1 MTAIRDKILPALHRL
16 SHAISRAD
24 SMESVCREI
33 LKTVVA
39 VIPVGKASIMKYDP
53 ADQTLKVVAAHG
65 MSAKLVKTVRV
76 PAGEGFSG
84 KVFSSAKPLLVG
96 DVRVLGRKSSKR
108 YRSHSLMVAP
118 VMCMPLNMNGVP
130 VGVIN
135 VTDKRGRGEFTK
147 EDLELLTTI
156 ANHTA
161 SYLHL
166 TNLAESARRS
176 EQLHHEIELARSIQ
190 QRLLP
195 DVLPKIAHL
204 DIAGICIP
212 AAHVGGDY
220 YDVIHNSFAPPTIIV
235 ADVSGHNVGAAL
247 LMSAFRSTIRT
258 GIAGFYLGPAQL
270 MSRLHAHMY
279 SDLVRAEQWI
289 SCCYVQFFPNEK
301 VFRYSSAGHLP
312 PLLYS
317 AKRKRFLK
325 NEPGDMILGVLPDL
339 VFSEERIAVEVGD
352 WMVLCTD
359 GLYEARKNDK
369 MLGLDNIKKVIRKH
383 SKGSAKQMLNALM
396 SEVKKFVA
404 PDPLKDDVTVVVAK
418 VK

>member
-1 MTAIRDKILPALHRL
+1 MRSNPDKILPALHRL

-53 ADQTLKVVAAHG
+53 ADETLKVVAAHG
-65 MSAKLVKTVRV
+65 MPMQLAKTVRV
-76 PAGEGFSG
+76 EKGEGISG
-84 KVFSSAKPLLVG
+84 KVFASGKPLRVG
-96 DVRVLGRKSSKR
+96 DVRDLGRKASGR
-108 YRSHSLMVAP
+108 YRSKSLMVAP
-118 VMCMPLNMNGVP
+118 VCMPLKMNGTP

-166 TNLAESARRS
+166 TNLAENARRS
-176 EQLHHEIELARSIQ
+176 EQLHNEIELARSIQ
-190 QRLLP
+190 QGLLP
-195 DVLPKIAHL
+195 DVLPKIPNL
-204 DIAGICIP
+204 DVAGICVP
-212 AAHVGGDY
+212 ATHVGGDY
-220 YDVIHNSFAPPTIIV
+220 FDVIQHSFAPPTIVV

-258 GIAGFYLGPAQL
+258 GIAGFYMGPAQL

-279 SDLVRAEQWI
+279 ADLVRAEQWI
-289 SCCYVQFFPNEK
+289 SCCYVQFFPNEREI
-301 VFRYSSAGHLP
+301 RYSAAGHLP

-317 AKRKRFLK
+317 AREKRFLQT
-325 NEPGDMILGVLPDL
+325 EAGDTILGVLPDV
-339 VFSEERIAVEVGD
+339 VFAEERARLEPGD

-359 GLYEARKNDK
+359 GLYEARKGEK
-369 MLGLDNIKKVIRKH
+369 MLGLEHVRRVIRKH
-383 SKGSAKQMLNALM
+383 AKGSARQMLKALM
-396 SEVKKFVA
+396 DDVKKFVA
-404 PDPLKDDVTVVVAK
+404 PGPLKDDVTIVVAK
-418 VK
+418 IR